1 MKLDTSGLESTA
13 PLFGSSSSELLDEIS
28 AAPSFALPN
37 TINVS
42 SNVVLLFSLI
52 SYSHERKVEVL
63 LAEYWLLFFSCF
75 SLMDSRKRLY
85 RWWSQQREPPRLHS
99 YSKRVSW
106 LLLILELAW
115 EAISVCYF
123 FFLSCI

>member
-1 MKLDTSGLESTA
+1 MYLFLILYLNVLICRVKNLLLVTVYKIMKLDTSGLESTA

-63 LAEYWLLFFSCF
+63 LAEY
-75 SLMDSRKRLY
+75 
-85 RWWSQQREPPRLHS
+85 
-99 YSKRVSW
+99 
-106 LLLILELAW
+106 
-115 EAISVCYF
+115 
-123 FFLSCI
+123 

>member
-13 PLFGSSSSELLDEIS
+13 PLFGSLSSGIHDEIS

-52 SYSHERKVEVL
+52 SL
-63 LAEYWLLFFSCF
+63 LT
-75 SLMDSRKRLY
+75 
-85 RWWSQQREPPRLHS
+85 
-99 YSKRVSW
+99 
-106 LLLILELAW
+106 
-115 EAISVCYF
+115 
-123 FFLSCI
+123 

>member
-63 LAEYWLLFFSCF
+63 LAEY
-75 SLMDSRKRLY
+75 
-85 RWWSQQREPPRLHS
+85 
-99 YSKRVSW
+99 
-106 LLLILELAW
+106 
-115 EAISVCYF
+115 
-123 FFLSCI
+123 